1 MKPPEILGM
10 IEEAAGTRMFETKK
24 QSALKTMDK
33 KQTKVDEINSILTE
47 EITPTLEKLRGE
59 KGHYLQWSANNT
71 EAERLERFC
80 VAHGFKAAEQTVAA
94 STEELEG
101 LKEEAETLKDDVD
114 RLRGVAE
121 AKEVSHFYSIYI
133 YTYMYTAAAV
143 TSYILSVVLLLLAV
157 STVVTQAAVIGC
169 RKQHYCCCCCII

>member
-59 KGHYLQWSANNT
+59 KGHYLQWSAYNT
-71 EAERLERFC
+71 EVSASVSSLQSVCAC
-80 VAHGFKAAEQTVAA
+80 VFKCSLTAPVRVSDACAREHLPCNAVRSLVLAAALLCTKHATAITVATA
-94 STEELEG
+94 HAAKSTKSVLS
-101 LKEEAETLKDDVD
+101 TID
-114 RLRGVAE
+114 
-121 AKEVSHFYSIYI
+121 
-133 YTYMYTAAAV
+133 TY
-143 TSYILSVVLLLLAV
+143 
-157 STVVTQAAVIGC
+157 
-169 RKQHYCCCCCII
+169 KQDAPHHNSRN

>member
-1 MKPPEILGM
+1 LLLLLQVLNMKPPEILGM

-80 VAHGFKAAEQTVAA
+80 VAHGFKAAELTVAA
-94 STEELEG
+94 SAEELEG

-121 AKEVSHFYSIYI
+121 AKEVSHLS
-133 YTYMYTAAAV
+133 YMLLV
-143 TSYILSVVLLLLAV
+143 LSVVLLKALLLLLLV
-157 STVVTQAAVIGC
+157 AAAASS
-169 RKQHYCCCCCII
+169 